1 MKERHISI
9 QKSARYYIHGE
20 PGPKIKNI
28 WIACHGYGYLAGRF
42 IEQLDCLAGE
52 DTVIVCPEG
61 LHRFY
66 LNGMDGK
73 VGASWMTKEDR
84 EQDITDYIAYLD
96 DLYSCLL
103 KGLERVK
110 LSVNVLGF
118 SQGTATVCRWLCNRA
133 SRADN
138 LILWGG
144 AIPDDLDF
152 ATAVPLLNG
161 LNLKLVVGN
170 RDEFIKKEDL
180 DKHLDYLRSK
190 TIEYELLKYD
200 GGHTLHSPTLKNL
213 VR

>member
-1 MKERHISI
+1 MKECHISI
-9 QKSARYYIHGE
+9 KKSARYFIYGE

-42 IEQLDCLAGE
+42 IKQLDCLVRE

-66 LNGMDGK
+66 LDGMSGK

-84 EQDITDYIAYLD
+84 EQDITDYTSYLD
-96 DLYSCLL
+96 DLYASLL
-103 KGLERVK
+103 KGLERD
-110 LSVNVLGF
+110 SININVLGF
-118 SQGTATVCRWLCNRA
+118 SQGTATVCRWLCNGVA
-133 SRADN
+133 TADN

-152 ATAVPLLNG
+152 ATAVPMLNG

-170 RDEFIKKEDL
+170 QDEFIKEADL
-180 DKHLDYLRSK
+180 DKHLDYLRRK
-190 TIEYELLKYD
+190 TIEYELLRYD
-200 GGHTLHSPTLKNL
+200 GGHTICSPTLQNL